1 MAKQSEDS
9 VELEQQLA
17 EAEAQIETLQSAA
30 ADAEARAATVQAELA
45 EVREAYSGARAEIAD
60 AAQTRAELTETQSRL
75 REAVVRYRAAK
86 LDGAPEVP
94 EDLVRAAES
103 LDEIDAEFEAAQR
116 VVSQLREKMQEERQ
130 SSRIPAGSPLRRA
143 PDLSNLSA
151 TEKIRLGIEERDR
164 R

>member
-1 MAKQSEDS
+1 MAKQSEDA

-17 EAEAQIETLQSAA
+17 EAVAEIESLQSAA
-30 ADAEARAATVQAELA
+30 ADAEARAATVQAELV
-45 EVREAYSGARAEIAD
+45 EVREAYVDARAELAD
-60 AAQTRAELTETQSRL
+60 VEQTRAELTETQSRL
-75 REAVVRYRAAK
+75 REAAVRYRAAK
-86 LDGAPEVP
+86 LHGAPEVP
-94 EDLVRAAES
+94 EGLVRAGES

-130 SSRIPAGSPLRRA
+130 SPRIPVGSPQRRA
-143 PDLSNLSA
+143 PDVFGLSA